1 MQRQEKKNYIIIK
14 VMKYSIK
21 KLLKQTRAAEAK
33 LNKHIAGVV
42 RVIET
47 ITPKLNGILGS
58 RLTKEPYNLK
68 PSEMGGGGG
77 GSRFLGLPLPLLP
90 DISKSQVEV
99 GVDHEVLK
107 IYGIKQRADT
117 KVSL

>member
-33 LNKHIAGVV
+33 FNKHIAGVV

-58 RLTKEPYNLK
+58 RLTMEPYNLK

-99 GVDHEVLK
+99 GVDQEVLK